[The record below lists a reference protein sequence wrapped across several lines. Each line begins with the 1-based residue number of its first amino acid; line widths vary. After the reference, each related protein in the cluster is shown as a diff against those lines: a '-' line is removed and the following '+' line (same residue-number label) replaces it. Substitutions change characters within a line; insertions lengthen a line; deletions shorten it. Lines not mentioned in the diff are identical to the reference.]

1 MIQHIRTLSF
11 SNVQLANE
19 IIVSS
24 NKIFSPA
31 KSRQASLSLDGELTN
46 GYSFSTG
53 LYYKFMDNLIEY
65 REGAS
70 YANQLVSW
78 TDLATSGK
86 GQAYGAE
93 LMVKKE
99 EGKTTGWLA
108 YTLSRSDRVFEQV
121 NRGEVYPYK
130 YDRRHDFSLVMN
142 HEFNEKW
149 SAGMVFVISSGI
161 WVSGAWGIFPNL
173 FTFDYEHENPRSFK
187 SNIIDY
193 RRNAYRL
200 TTYHR
205 LDLSVNYHF
214 VHPNNNKST
223 ITAGL
228 YNAYNAKNPYTGYYQ
243 INFKGNQYE
252 EIFYGSISRRSLIP
266 LLPHITYNYQF

>member
-1 MIQHIRTLSF
+1 
-11 SNVQLANE
+11 VQLANE
-19 IIVSS
+19 ILVSS
-24 NKIFSPA
+24 NRKFAPA
-31 KSRQASLSLDGELTN
+31 KSRQTSIGLDGELSK

-70 YANQLVSW
+70 YTNQLVSW
-78 TDLATSGK
+78 TDLTTSGK
-86 GQAYGAE
+86 GQSYGAE
-93 LMVKKE
+93 LMIKKE
-99 EGKTTGWLA
+99 EGKTTGWMA
-108 YTLSRSDRVFEQV
+108 YTLSKSDRVFELV
-121 NRGEVYPYK
+121 NRGEIYPYK
-130 YDRRHDFSLVMN
+130 YDRRHDFNLVLN

-149 SAGMVFVISSGI
+149 SAGLVFVLSSGI

-173 FTFDYEHENPRSFK
+173 FTFDYNHEDPNNFS
-187 SNIIDY
+187 SNTIDY

-205 LDLSVNYHF
+205 LDLSVNYHK
-214 VHPNNNKST
+214 VHANNNKST
-223 ITAGL
+223 ITFGL

-243 INFKGNQYE
+243 INFMGNQYR

-266 LLPHITYNYQF
+266 LLPHLTYNYQF